1 MVVTGKALPR
11 RTFLRGVGA
20 TAVALPFLDAMAPAL
35 SAKAGPPVRL
45 AFLYVPNGIDM
56 ANWNVPHE
64 GALPA
69 ELPRILKPLEAFR
82 GDMIQIGNLT
92 HNSGRALLD
101 GAGDH
106 GRCAGSYLTG
116 IQVRKSTID
125 IKASISC
132 DQIIANAIGHQTRFA
147 SLEMGMDDSR
157 QAGDCDSGYSCA
169 YTNNLAWRSETQPL
183 PPVLDP
189 RVLFER
195 LFGTDADL
203 TPEQR
208 ERRTRYRRSILD
220 FIMGDTQ
227 RLKTDLGPT
236 DRRKLDEYLSSIR
249 EVERQLEKAER
260 ESIVIDPGMAK
271 PYGVPPDFGEH
282 FKLMTDML
290 TIAFQADLTRV
301 ATFMMTREGT
311 SRSYREIGIPDGH
324 HPCTHHQGRQ
334 ELMDKVTRINE
345 YHTQQLAGFLHKLKN
360 TPEGDSNLLDNS
372 MIVYGA
378 GLSDG
383 NRHWHH
389 DLPVIM
395 AGKANGTITTGRH
408 LKFDDEVPLNN
419 LFLSMLDRH
428 THEDLPTLLIGKGGN
443 AFRPGRR
450 VIYRR
455 ETPMANFH
463 LTLMDRM
470 GVHVENF
477 GDASGRLDLAE
488 VG

>member
-11 RTFLRGVGA
+11 RTFLRGLGA
-20 TAVALPFLDAMAPAL
+20 TAVALPFLEAMTPAL
-35 SAKAGPPVRL
+35 SAQTKAPVRL
-45 AFLYVPNGIDM
+45 AFMYVPNGIDM
-56 ANWNVPHE
+56 KNWNVATE
-64 GALPA
+64 GALTG
-69 ELPRILKPLEAFR
+69 ELPRILKPLDAFR
-82 GDMIQIGNLT
+82 NDMIQVGNLT

-106 GRCAGSYLTG
+106 GRCSGSYLTG
-116 IQVRKSTID
+116 IQVRKSTSD
-125 IKASISC
+125 IRASISC
-132 DQIIANAIGHQTRFA
+132 DQIIANTIGHETRFA
-147 SLEMGMDDSR
+147 SLELGMDDSR

-203 TPEQR
+203 SPEQR

-220 FIMGDTQ
+220 FITGDTA
-227 RLKTDLGPT
+227 RLKGELGTT

-249 EVERQLEKAER
+249 EVERQLEKAEK
-260 ESIVIDPGMAK
+260 ESIIINPGMAK
-271 PYGVPPDFGEH
+271 PYGVPPDFAEH
-282 FKLMTDML
+282 FKLMTDMI

-301 ATFMMTREGT
+301 LTFLMTREGT
-311 SRSYREIGIPDGH
+311 SRSYREIGIADGH
-324 HPCTHHQGRQ
+324 HPCTHHQGKP
-334 ELMDKVTRINE
+334 ELMEKVTQINE
-345 YHTQQLAGFLHKLKN
+345 YHAKQMAGFLQKLKD

-383 NRHWHH
+383 NRH
-389 DLPVIM
+389 L
-395 AGKANGTITTGRH
+395 
-408 LKFDDEVPLNN
+408 
-419 LFLSMLDRH
+419 
-428 THEDLPTLLIGKGGN
+428 HEDLPTLLIGKGGN
-443 AFRPGRR
+443 FFRPGRR
-450 VIYRR
+450 VIYRK

-470 GVHVENF
+470 GVHVEQF
-477 GDASGRLDLAE
+477 GDSSGRLDPASLT
-488 VG
+488 